1 MTSSDSKSITE
12 KVVCHNRKA
21 RHDFFIEKSLEAGI
35 ALMGSEVKSLREGR
49 AHLNEAFVDII
60 KGQAYLVGAHISPY
74 GNATHVQHE
83 PTRTRKLL
91 LNQREIRKYERE
103 VSLKGQTLIPL
114 RIYFKGPY
122 AKVEIALAK
131 GKKNYD
137 KREDI
142 KKKDVERDLRRMGK
156 TLQ

>member
-1 MTSSDSKSITE
+1 M
-12 KVVCHNRKA
+12 CHNRKA

>member
-1 MTSSDSKSITE
+1 MSSSESKPVKE

-21 RHDFFIEKSLEAGI
+21 FHDYFIEKSLEAG
-35 ALMGSEVKSLREGR
+35 LVLWGSEVKSLREGR
-49 AHLNEAFVDII
+49 AHLNEAFVEI
-60 KGQAYLVGAHISPY
+60 KNGEAYLVGVHIGPY
-74 GNATHVQHE
+74 GNASHFQHD
-83 PTRTRKLL
+83 TLRKRKLL
-91 LNQREIRKYERE
+91 LNRREISKLERE
-103 VSLKGQTLIPL
+103 ISIKGQTVVPL
-114 RIYFKGPY
+114 KIYFKGPL

-156 TLQ
+156 TLK

>member
-1 MTSSDSKSITE
+1 MSGSESKE

-35 ALMGSEVKSLREGR
+35 ALVGSEVKSLREGR
-49 AHLNEAFVDII
+49 AHLNEAYVDFK
-60 KGQAYLVGAHISPY
+60 KGQAFLVGAHISPY
-74 GNATHVQHE
+74 GNATHEQHE

-91 LNQREIRKYERE
+91 MNRREITKFERE
-103 VSLKGQTLIPL
+103 VSLKGQALIPL
-114 RIYFKGPY
+114 KIYFKGPY

-142 KKKDVERDLRRMGK
+142 KKRDVERDLRRMGK
-156 TLQ
+156 NLS